1 LDAAGDSTLIL
12 LMVLA
17 AVNTASGIYK
27 DGPEHGWID
36 GVAIFVAVFIII
48 AITSGNNYSKEK

>member
-17 AVNTASGIYK
+17 AINTGSGIYK
-27 DGPEHGWID
+27 DPGHGWID

>member
-1 LDAAGDSTLIL
+1 
-12 LMVLA
+12 MVLA
-17 AVNTASGIYK
+17 AINTATGIYK

-36 GVAIFVAVFIII
+36 GVAIFAAVFIII